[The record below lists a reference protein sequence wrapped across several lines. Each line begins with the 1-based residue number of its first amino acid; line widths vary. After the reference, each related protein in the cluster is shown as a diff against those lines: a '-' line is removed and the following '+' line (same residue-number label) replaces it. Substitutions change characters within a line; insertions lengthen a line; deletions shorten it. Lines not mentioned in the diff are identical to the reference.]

1 MTRWIYIVTLT
12 HIIMVWTER
21 KMKKRCIDRLVGKYC
36 KIVTKEP
43 GEDRAHVI
51 FGFVKNIDH
60 ESGLV
65 VIESQQGVGC
75 LNMQIIEAIK
85 PTNKKI

>member
-1 MTRWIYIVTLT
+1 LTRWIYIVTVT
-12 HIIMVWTER
+12 HSIMVLKER

-43 GEDRAHVI
+43 GDDRAHVI

-75 LNMQIIEAIK
+75 LNIEIIEAIK